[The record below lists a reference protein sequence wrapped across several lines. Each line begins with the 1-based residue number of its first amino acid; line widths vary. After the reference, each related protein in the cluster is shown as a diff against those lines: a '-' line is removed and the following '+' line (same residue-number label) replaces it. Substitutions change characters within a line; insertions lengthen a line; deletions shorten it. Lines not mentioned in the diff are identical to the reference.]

1 MWSGE
6 SSLTPANNPMIE
18 PSPQPEPILAPQA
31 GPAPE
36 LSVVLVSYESR
47 TDLERL
53 LPTVFTQ
60 GLELEVLVVDNHPGD
75 GTADW
80 LRIAY
85 PSVRVIPRPDN
96 PGYAGGNNTGITE
109 ARGRY
114 VLILNPDTQ
123 LHPGTLRVLLETCA
137 SLREGSEAIR
147 AHPKALVGAK
157 LLNPDGTVNAA
168 GNQMHYS
175 GITTC
180 RGLHAPAERHR
191 GLEPVPLLSGAA
203 LIAAKE
209 TWVELGGFDEDYWM
223 YLEDTDLSLRAR
235 LRGYPLLCANE
246 ALITHY
252 YRLGMNPRKFYYLE
266 RNRLLTLCKVYQER
280 TLRRMAPALLLTE
293 LATWGFALLK
303 GPAYLAAR
311 WRGYAWL
318 YRNRERIRQKRAE
331 VQKTR
336 VIPDATL
343 LEDALT
349 HLPFEQLA
357 SPPLAGLLDRLTRP
371 LYALL
376 RPRMDKS
383 GLGRAA

>member
-6 SSLTPANNPMIE
+6 SSLTPADNSMIE
-18 PSPQPEPILAPQA
+18 PNPQPEPILAPQA
-31 GPAPE
+31 GPVPE

-109 ARGRY
+109 ARSRY
-114 VLILNPDTQ
+114 VLILNPDTE
-123 LHPGTLRVLLETCA
+123 LHPGALGVLL
-137 SLREGSEAIR
+137 EAIR
-147 AHPKALVGAK
+147 AHPQALIGAK

-180 RGLHAPAERHR
+180 RGLLAPAERHR

-235 LRGYPLLCANE
+235 LRGYPLLCAND
-246 ALITHY
+246 ALITHH
-252 YRLGMNPRKFYYLE
+252 YRLGMNSRKFYYLE

-280 TLRRMAPALLLTE
+280 TLRQMAPALLLTE
-293 LATWGFALLK
+293 FATWGFALLK

-311 WRGYAWL
+311 WRGYTWL

-349 HLPFEQLA
+349 HLPFEQLTN
-357 SPPLAGLLDRLTRP
+357 PPLAGLLDRLTRP

>member
-1 MWSGE
+1 
-6 SSLTPANNPMIE
+6 MIE

-85 PSVRVIPRPDN
+85 PYVRVIPRPDN

-114 VLILNPDTQ
+114 VLILNPDTE
-123 LHPGTLRVLLETCA
+123 LHPGTLRVLLE
-137 SLREGSEAIR
+137 AIR
-147 AHPKALVGAK
+147 AHPQALIGAK

-235 LRGYPLLCANE
+235 LRGYPLLCAND

-280 TLRRMAPALLLTE
+280 TLRQMAPALLLTE
-293 LATWGFALLK
+293 FATWGFALLK

-311 WRGYAWL
+311 WRGYTWL

-349 HLPFEQLA
+349 HLPLEQLT

-371 LYALL
+371 LYVLL

-383 GLGRAA
+383 GLGRTA

>member
-1 MWSGE
+1 
-6 SSLTPANNPMIE
+6 MIE
-18 PSPQPEPILAPQA
+18 PNPQPEPILAPQA
-31 GPAPE
+31 GPVPE

-109 ARGRY
+109 ARSRY
-114 VLILNPDTQ
+114 VLILNPDTE
-123 LHPGTLRVLLETCA
+123 LHPGALGVLL
-137 SLREGSEAIR
+137 EAIR
-147 AHPKALVGAK
+147 AHPQALIGAK

-180 RGLHAPAERHR
+180 RGLLAPAERHR

-235 LRGYPLLCANE
+235 LRGYPLLCAND

-280 TLRRMAPALLLTE
+280 TLRQMAPALLLTE
-293 LATWGFALLK
+293 FATWGFALLK

-311 WRGYAWL
+311 WRGYTWL

-349 HLPFEQLA
+349 HLPFEQLT

>member
-6 SSLTPANNPMIE
+6 SSLTPADNSMIE
-18 PSPQPEPILAPQA
+18 PNPQPEPILAPQA
-31 GPAPE
+31 GPVPE

-109 ARGRY
+109 ARSRY
-114 VLILNPDTQ
+114 VLILNPDTE
-123 LHPGTLRVLLETCA
+123 LHPGALGVLL
-137 SLREGSEAIR
+137 EAIR
-147 AHPKALVGAK
+147 AHPQALIGAK

-191 GLEPVPLLSGAA
+191 GLEPVPLLSGAV

-235 LRGYPLLCANE
+235 LRGYPLFCAND
-246 ALITHY
+246 ALITHH

-280 TLRRMAPALLLTE
+280 TLRQMAPALLLTE
-293 LATWGFALLK
+293 FATWGFALLK

-311 WRGYAWL
+311 WRGYTWL
-318 YRNRERIRQKRAE
+318 YRNRGRIRQKRAE

-336 VIPDATL
+336 VISDATL

-349 HLPFEQLA
+349 HLPFEQLTN
-357 SPPLAGLLDRLTRP
+357 PHLAGLLDRLTRP

-376 RPRMDKS
+376 RPRMGQS